1 LSPAATVVEGNVD
14 AVDSAAI
21 AGERPPPDGQSTGR
35 NLLIVGRDQ
44 DVAVE
49 RQRR

>member
-1 LSPAATVVEGNVD
+1 LSPAATVVEGNID
-14 AVDSAAI
+14 AVDAAAI
-21 AGERPPPDGQSTGR
+21 AGERPPVDGQWTGR